1 MKNTGKCTPGFI
13 QLNSHNF
20 RTSKFK
26 WLTYRGL
33 AHKPWKCYKNC
44 AKFRIVLDIHITYY
58 WSTTDPCCCMSRL
71 KIITSRMPTGHLPV
85 FWLLRE
91 PFWGFCPTAVTLHRR
106 GWNLALNGPL
116 TSGPLHAKFQGPHY
130 AKFYPHQCRV
140 AYVGWKTSKL
150 SQVIKI
156 LVYTLSLQPSCQ

>member
-1 MKNTGKCTPGFI
+1 MKNTGKCTPRFI

-26 WLTYRGL
+26 WLTYRWL
-33 AHKPWKCYKNC
+33 AHKPWKCCKNC
-44 AKFRIVLDIHITYY
+44 AKFRIVLNIHITYY

-71 KIITSRMPTGHLPV
+71 KIITSRMPAGHLPV

-91 PFWGFCPTAVTLHRR
+91 PFWGFWPTAATLHRR
-106 GWNLALNGPL
+106 GWNLALNGSL
-116 TSGPLHAKFQGPHY
+116 TSDLWSTPCQISRS
-130 AKFYPHQCRV
+130 KFYPHQCRV
-140 AYVGWKTSKL
+140 AYVGRKTSKL

-156 LVYTLSLQPSCQ
+156 LVYTLPLQPSCQ